1 MGDEL
6 LIIAHLNFGDM
17 ICLDMERN
25 VIVQWDHEIGE
36 EVYEWN
42 SFSDWLR
49 DELESGKEFINCE

>member
-1 MGDEL
+1 
-6 LIIAHLNFGDM
+6 
-17 ICLDMERN
+17 MERN